1 MKKGAVWQ
9 QRYEESAALNMQ
21 INRRL
26 KFAENINKQNITWNE
41 LLNDISSAVP
51 QGCWLERIEQKENKK
66 QLNVTGYAANI
77 DKAVEFTEMLS
88 GKKANLKTEL
98 TELKAEEL
106 NGKQYTVFNVVI
118 ERR

>member
-1 MKKGAVWQ
+1 
-9 QRYEESAALNMQ
+9 MQ

-26 KFAENINKQNITWNE
+26 KFAKNIKKQNITWNE

-51 QGCWLERIEQKENKK
+51 QGCWLERIEQQENKK

-98 TELKAEEL
+98 TELKTEEL
-106 NGKQYTVFNVVI
+106 NGKQFTAFNVLI

>member
-1 MKKGAVWQ
+1 M
-9 QRYEESAALNMQ
+9 
-21 INRRL
+21 
-26 KFAENINKQNITWNE
+26 
-41 LLNDISSAVP
+41 LNDISSAVP
-51 QGCWLERIEQKENKK
+51 QKCWLERIEQQENKK

-98 TELKAEEL
+98 TELKTEEL
-106 NGKQYTVFNVVI
+106 NGKQYTAFNVLI

>member
-1 MKKGAVWQ
+1 MT
-9 QRYEESAALNMQ
+9 SAAPY
-21 INRRL
+21 RRDAGL
-26 KFAENINKQNITWNE
+26 KE
-41 LLNDISSAVP
+41 LSS
-51 QGCWLERIEQKENKK
+51 RKIKK

-98 TELKAEEL
+98 TELKTEEL
-106 NGKQYTVFNVVI
+106 NGKQYTAFNVLI

>member
-1 MKKGAVWQ
+1 ML
-9 QRYEESAALNMQ
+9 Y
-21 INRRL
+21 
-26 KFAENINKQNITWNE
+26 FAFLYFRQNITWNE

-51 QGCWLERIEQKENKK
+51 QGCWLERIEQQENKK
-66 QLNVTGYAANI
+66 QLTVTGYAVNI

-98 TELKAEEL
+98 TELKTEEL
-106 NGKQYTVFNVVI
+106 NGKQYTAFNVLI

>member
-1 MKKGAVWQ
+1 
-9 QRYEESAALNMQ
+9 MQ

-26 KFAENINKQNITWNE
+26 KFAGNIKKQSITWNE

-51 QGCWLERIEQKENKK
+51 QECWLERIEQQENKK
-66 QLNVTGYAANI
+66 QLTVAGYAANI

-98 TELKAEEL
+98 TELKTEEL
-106 NGKQYTVFNVVI
+106 NGKQYTAFNVLI